1 MTETQKPQ
9 TNAGASGNI
18 DIRVL
23 AQIFKSQKNKRL
35 IYKPDQPN
43 SDGTKNIVWD
53 DNDIDWKKHI
63 SGELLQGGNP
73 AVDGAAVYAVADVDR
88 DKKTKSIFTDS
99 KAREKDIT
107 EQEQICRDA
116 WNIDNRIVVFKSPS
130 GAFHCFKFYHKSTP
144 LRVANKDI
152 KRIEHKLKKKKYN
165 VDPTHTL
172 PTENG
177 AQLGI
182 NLPWTRGRIAYAP
195 TGLPLT
201 FNQFVHRYRFQDY
214 PLIAAAAGMYE
225 PGRHTALIKIAA
237 VLEKNNKIEF
247 LDDVIENFG
256 TEFTDDGY
264 IKRIKDKKI
273 HEKYKNI
280 SAKGI
285 SAAITDIVGFDYEL
299 PPDDGPSE
307 SIKVYR
313 MLDPQYQ
320 PKIRKFMMDGYL
332 KEGCMTVIVGEPGVS
347 KTQLLIQMGCCFV
360 SGHEFFGKK
369 VNVTGN
375 VLICTAEE
383 NRDEVE
389 LRIRGSLKNRS
400 INTGYHI
407 DVIAVDTNLKLVKF
421 KRDSDE
427 KTKQF
432 TELEDLIKENNYK
445 FIGLDPLISLQ
456 AGAFDENNNPQMDSF
471 CKNYLIPLAQKH
483 AACLVVNHH
492 TNKISMITEGGIIDN
507 NALHAAR
514 GASSLAGA
522 ARIIIA
528 LSPMSRQLWE
538 REFKKAS
545 LVKEDEIKLHV
556 AIVDAKNN
564 YSPLGARPKWLRKHV
579 EYVDCVDGQEPV
591 AVLQDTNLSEL
602 QDSRTAMSR
611 EHARKE
617 IAKYLPVIDEHMGAT
632 PEGDKIFKA
641 SLHKI
646 ATKLANL
653 DPAMV
658 NCKEP
663 KDEKNLIFNYRTTL
677 QTGFGRGG
685 KHEIKHNGF
694 YYWYD
699 YDPLATKTHH
709 MIYKQDI
716 ESHDKPSIF

>member
-1 MTETQKPQ
+1 MNIKQNGSTKAEPFHLDKNIIAELVSKHKELDIAVTDPLWDEKKQNYKKVYYWKDKPKINGATALDGKQLIIRNSNEYPEFDWDIFKHLEPWQVQYIKNKLPKTFEFGRDGRGHSLYKVKNLPENPESTKSLELGARTLLEYRAAGSYSIFAGPLDKASKATVAGKEITEIDYKYLKQLFNRAAALAALTLITPGKKDVINKFLL
-9 TNAGASGNI
+9 TTAGEFYVNKI
-18 DIRVL
+18 LKTTTIK
-23 AQIFKSQKNKRL
+23 IFKSWLHLIKRTDRKNETVKSIEG
-35 IYKPDQPN
+35 IYK
-43 SDGTKNIVWD
+43 SGKASNIF
-53 DNDIDWKKHI
+53 
-63 SGELLQGGNP
+63 S
-73 AVDGAAVYAVADVDR
+73 
-88 DKKTKSIFTDS
+88 
-99 KAREKDIT
+99 
-107 EQEQICRDA
+107 
-116 WNIDNRIVVFKSPS
+116 
-130 GAFHCFKFYHKSTP
+130 
-144 LRVANKDI
+144 
-152 KRIEHKLKKKKYN
+152 KKYP
-165 VDPTHTL
+165 VPISD
-172 PTENG
+172 
-177 AQLGI
+177 A
-182 NLPWTRGRIAYAP
+182 
-195 TGLPLT
+195 
-201 FNQFVHRYRFQDY
+201 
-214 PLIAAAAGMYE
+214 
-225 PGRHTALIKIAA
+225 
-237 VLEKNNKIEF
+237 
-247 LDDVIENFG
+247 
-256 TEFTDDGY
+256 
-264 IKRIKDKKI
+264 
-273 HEKYKNI
+273 EKYQFREI
-280 SAKGI
+280 VQR
-285 SAAITDIVGFDYEL
+285 VGFKYD
-299 PPDDGPSE
+299 PAADDGPTE
-307 SIKVYR
+307 SIPAADDEPTEPIKVYR
-313 MLDPQYQ
+313 LLDPQYQ
-320 PKIRKFMMDGYL
+320 PQRRKFMMEGYL
-332 KEGCMTVIVGEPGVS
+332 KEGCMTVIAGEPGVS
-347 KTQLLIQMGCCFV
+347 KTQFLIQMACSFV

-375 VLICTAEE
+375 ALICTAEE

-389 LRIRGSLKNRS
+389 LRARASLKNRF
-400 INTGYHI
+400 INTGHHI
-407 DVIAVDTNLKLVKF
+407 DVVAVDTNLKLVKF
-421 KRDSDE
+421 KKDSDE

-483 AACLVVNHH
+483 EACLVVNHH
-492 TNKISMITEGGIIDN
+492 TNKISMITEGGLIDN

-709 MIYKQDI
+709 KIYKQDI

>member
-299 PPDDGPSE
+299 PTDDGPSE

-332 KEGCMTVIVGEPGVS
+332 KEGCMTVIAGEPGVS

-709 MIYKQDI
+709 KIYKQDI

>member
-1 MTETQKPQ
+1 MQKPQ

-88 DKKTKSIFTDS
+88 DKKTKSIFTDL

-116 WNIDNRIVVFKSPS
+116 WNIDNKIVVFKSPS
-130 GAFHCFKFYHKSTP
+130 GAFHCFKFYHKATP
-144 LRVANKDI
+144 LRLANKDI

-307 SIKVYR
+307 SLKVYR
-313 MLDPQYQ
+313 LLDPQYQ
-320 PKIRKFMMDGYL
+320 PQRRKFMMEGYL
-332 KEGCMTVIVGEPGVS
+332 KEGCMTVICGEPGVS
-347 KTQLLIQMGCCFV
+347 KTQFLAQMASSFV

-375 VLICTAEE
+375 ALICTAEE
-383 NRDEVE
+383 DRDEME
-389 LRIRGSLKNRS
+389 LRVRASLKNRS

-407 DVIAVDTNLKLVKF
+407 DVVAVDTNLKLVKF

-427 KTKQF
+427 KTTQF

-483 AACLVVNHH
+483 AACLAVNHH

-514 GASSLAGA
+514 GASALVGA

-538 REFKKAS
+538 KEFKKS
-545 LVKEDEIKLHV
+545 NLVKEDEIKLHV

-602 QDSRTAMSR
+602 QDSRSAMSR

-685 KHEIKHNGF
+685 AHEIKHKGF

-716 ESHDKPSIF
+716 ESHDKPNIF